1 MHQRKYV
8 CPKCGSKQYELDE
21 IRTVGGRLAKLFDVQ
36 NKKFTVVSCSQC
48 KYSELYKGDTS
59 TLGNIFDF
67 FAGG

>member
-1 MHQRKYV
+1 MNQHKYT

-36 NKKFTVVSCSQC
+36 NKKFTVVSCSRC